1 MGSIKTNPTRKA
13 VFDKTFVKSFL
24 EMSEVEERMDD
35 IPPLKFLSAANKDA
49 LKEFIELRSAIMAE
63 GAISGKEK
71 LLIAL
76 ACTVAVKCE
85 SCTEI
90 HTKEALKNGIT
101 MEEIL
106 EAASVAGLVCGG
118 SGFAFASIVLEVA
131 K

>member
-1 MGSIKTNPTRKA
+1 
-13 VFDKTFVKSFL
+13 
-24 EMSEVEERMDD
+24 MSEEEERMDN
-35 IPPLKFLSAANKDA
+35 IPPLKFLSAVNKDA

-63 GAISGKEK
+63 GAFSSKEK

-90 HTKEALKNGIT
+90 HAKEALKNRIP

-118 SGFAFASIVLEVA
+118 SGFTSASMVLEVA

>member
-1 MGSIKTNPTRKA
+1 
-13 VFDKTFVKSFL
+13 
-24 EMSEVEERMDD
+24 MSEGEERMDD
-35 IPPLKFLSAANKDA
+35 IPPLKFLSVANKDA

-63 GAISGKEK
+63 GALSSKEK

-85 SCTEI
+85 SCIEI
-90 HTKEALKNGIT
+90 HTKEALKKGIV

-118 SGFAFASIVLEVA
+118 SGFAFASMALEVA